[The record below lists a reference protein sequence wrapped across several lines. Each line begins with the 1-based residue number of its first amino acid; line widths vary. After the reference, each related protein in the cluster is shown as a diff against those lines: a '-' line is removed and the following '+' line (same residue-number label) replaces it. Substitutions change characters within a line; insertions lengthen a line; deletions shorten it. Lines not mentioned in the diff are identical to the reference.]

1 MSRSLRSI
9 NCENVRDG
17 TGGWIFLW
25 KSKPRVSFARQ
36 KGWVEQFLRWDFGLQ
51 TKIASDSSWGFP
63 FFVAGSVT
71 PLKIPAFLMHRF
83 SATEHCRQLA
93 RCTTWEKAQRK
104 PPKLRSFTDKLLTPY
119 RRFSGHKKLWWG
131 ALFILWKKCNVTRV
145 WTTAH
150 VLVSRPSRINHLKVE
165 LGFESAVT
173 FWTSGKQK
181 RCRVSNST
189 SRPLSSEKVPPQQ
202 SFEVKNITTLH
213 FH

>member
-71 PLKIPAFLMHRF
+71 PLKIPTFSMHRF

-104 PPKLRSFTDKLLTPY
+104 PPKLRSFTDKLLTRIVAFRVIRSYDEEPY
-119 RRFSGHKKLWWG
+119 SSYEANAMSQGFGPLLICWSQDPQESIIWRWSW
-131 ALFILWKKCNVTRV
+131 V
-145 WTTAH
+145 
-150 VLVSRPSRINHLKVE
+150 LKVPW
-165 LGFESAVT
+165 LFE
-173 FWTSGKQK
+173 QH
-181 RCRVSNST
+181 CRVSNST

-202 SFEVKNITTLH
+202 SFEVKNITILH
-213 FH
+213 FHEGK